1 MRSPFALGDVKYS
14 RAESSAAALEAPGHD
29 EAPQRSPMAPLISP
43 FSSSPLLRELPSHHL
58 WIKSCRT
65 FSVLRFTVCKHT
77 FTLHKYSLMS
87 STVNSNT
94 MQPFTHN
101 QSSNP
106 LTPAELHIFICRWC
120 DFSTT
125 SEIANRG
132 LPSFCLCTNKQL
144 QKASVIYIA
153 INKRFQKFPL

>member
-77 FTLHKYSLMS
+77 SDIQSDVFH
-87 STVNSNT
+87 SNT
-94 MQPFTHN
+94 MQPITHN

-125 SEIANRG
+125 SEIANPG
-132 LPSFCLCTNKQL
+132 LPSFWLCTNKQL